1 MIRLILCF
9 TYQLWLNLPVLF
21 SLLVL
26 TNTGHAQSMQ
36 SKVLQQIAPN
46 GELTAAIY
54 TGNFLLVTGKDVQ
67 GAPIGVSPDMAKAI
81 ADKLGV
87 KLVLK
92 PFKSQG
98 EAVDAVANG
107 ECTIVLVGSDPARAE
122 RIDFAPAYV
131 EIEATY
137 MVSNESRYKN
147 VSDVDAPG
155 VRIAVFDVSAYGLVK
170 ANGLGTSLELF
181 ISNKLDALA
190 GLRPGLVTDL
200 QSHPGYRV
208 LDGHFM
214 TVEQAIATKKGNN
227 EALNFLTTF
236 TEESKSSGLVK
247 QLIEKHNIQG
257 SLSVAPMR
265 TK

>member
-155 VRIAVFDVSAYGLVK
+155 VRIAVFDVSAYGLWMDRNIKYAQLVK

-236 TEESKSSGLVK
+236 TEESKSQHSRQLVSGP
-247 QLIEKHNIQG
+247 H
-257 SLSVAPMR
+257 AH
-265 TK
+265 